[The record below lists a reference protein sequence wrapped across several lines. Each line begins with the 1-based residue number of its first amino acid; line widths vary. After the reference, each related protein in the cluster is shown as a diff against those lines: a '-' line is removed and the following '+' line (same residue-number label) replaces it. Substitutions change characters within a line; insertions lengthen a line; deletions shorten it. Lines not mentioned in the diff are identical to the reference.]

1 MEVSKSVGPIDRS
14 TVDALRRMAV
24 VAASFLVVSLA
35 TYLVPGLDRVRPW
48 VKGEGVPVLRLF
60 TRETHA
66 DLPEFEGGNAAAAVQ
81 SFQHEASR
89 APGHSAT
96 EGDMQEGGSPPPA
109 AGPGFSIEPSEYADV
124 QQGIEN
130 PSALDAFYGALR
142 RTAAAE
148 PAAITRV
155 SHYGDSTIAADEI
168 TFTVRRKL
176 QQRFGDAGHGFMLVA
191 RGTMHYLHHD
201 IEHRESSGW
210 QVQSIVERP
219 LRNGF
224 YGYGGVLAHGAAGE
238 HSVFATVDKAPVGHR
253 ASRFE
258 LYYQRFPGGGDVRLS
273 VDGTPVSTVS
283 TRSATVEDAWQTVNV
298 PDGKHL
304 LSLRTFG
311 NDVRLYGV
319 VQERDVPGV
328 VYDSVGLVGARAE
341 RLLGADPEHMAR
353 QIAHRNPDLLVL
365 GFGGNEAGNE
375 WLDPER
381 YERELTKV
389 VKLMRAGKPAMSC
402 LLFAPLDQG
411 ERNSRGD
418 LVTLSVLPQIVEAQR
433 RVARTEGCAF
443 FDTFHAMGG
452 PGSVARWFHR
462 HPRLISSD
470 FRHATPAGYQ
480 VIANLYYQAL
490 IKGFAEYLAKLR

>member
-1 MEVSKSVGPIDRS
+1 MQLSKPSSPTDDPTS
-14 TVDALRRMAV
+14 EALRRLGVMAAGLV
-24 VAASFLVVSLA
+24 LASLV
-35 TYLVPGLDRVRPW
+35 TYLIPGLDRVRPW
-48 VKGEGVPVLRLF
+48 VKGEGVPVVRLF
-60 TRETHA
+60 TRLQHA
-66 DLPEFEGGNAAAAVQ
+66 ELPEFEGGNVAGPAASAEHEPTAVAQ
-81 SFQHEASR
+81 AGADSAGAQQAGS
-89 APGHSAT
+89 APPT
-96 EGDMQEGGSPPPA
+96 
-109 AGPGFSIEPSEYADV
+109 AGPGLTIDPSEYADA
-124 QQGIEN
+124 QQSIEN
-130 PSALDAFYGALR
+130 IAALEAFYGALK
-142 RTAAAE
+142 RTAAGE

-191 RGTMHYLHHD
+191 RGNMHYLHHD

-210 QVQSIVERP
+210 QVLSIVEHP
-219 LRNGF
+219 LRNGY
-224 YGYGGVLAHGAAGE
+224 YGYGGVVARGAAGE
-238 HSVFATVDKAPVGHR
+238 HSVFATVDKAPVGHSE
-253 ASRFE
+253 SRFE

-273 VDGTPVSTVS
+273 VDGTPMSTVS
-283 TRSATVEDAWQTVNV
+283 TRAAALDDGWQTVSV

-304 LSLRTFG
+304 LSVRPVG
-311 NDVRLYGV
+311 ADVRLYGV
-319 VQERDVPGV
+319 VQEREVPGV

-381 YERELTKV
+381 YERELAKV

-418 LVTLSVLPQIVEAQR
+418 LVTLSVLPRIVAAQR
-433 RVARTEGCAF
+433 RVASAEGCAF
-443 FDTFHAMGG
+443 FDTFSAMGG
-452 PGSVARWFHR
+452 AGSVSRWFHR

-490 IKGFAEYLAKLR
+490 LKGFAEYLAKPH